1 MPDLCV
7 TQSYNALLQ
16 NMISIGCKHTVHV
29 NTTSG
34 GDWHFVNCHI
44 IGWNI
49 AVNLLFGFIVLM
61 DELLFKK
68 KPKAREQL
76 EML

>member
-16 NMISIGCKHTVHV
+16 NMISIGYKHV

-68 KPKAREQL
+68 KPKAKEQL